1 MQQWQT
7 ILSALGV
14 VFGLI
19 GVGFVA
25 RRINWLTEEADR
37 TLIALVVRLLM
48 PCLILREINRAGWLP
63 NWTDL
68 VIPPTSAFALT
79 VVSYGVCAIAVKL
92 VGNRLGIST
101 PAQVRTFVLCCGLF
115 NYGYIPIPLVQE
127 LFPREPTMMP
137 TLMLFNVGVETAL
150 WTVGLSIIA
159 HGLGRKWWVGLFN
172 PVVLSI
178 VAAIMIKLL
187 ITPLITAHPIPHQW
201 DVIGP
206 VVRIVDLLANCA
218 IPLSLLLTGATIADV
233 WRDTDLSEGWGT
245 TTLACV
251 LRLGVL
257 PALFFAF
264 AWLMPDA
271 SLHRVIIIQAAMP
284 AAIFPIVLARHYGGD
299 APTAV
304 RVVIGTQIVSLATI
318 PLWLSFGLAR

>member
-7 ILSALGV
+7 ILSALAV

-19 GVGFVA
+19 GAGIFA
-25 RRINWLTEEADR
+25 RRLNWLTEEADR

-48 PCLILREINRAGWLP
+48 PCLILREMNRANWFS

-68 VIPPTSAFALT
+68 VIPPISGFALT
-79 VVSYGVCAIAVKL
+79 VLGFGVSAIIVKF
-92 VGNRLGIST
+92 VGKKVGLTT
-101 PAQVRTFVLCCGLF
+101 PAMARTFVLCCGIF

-127 LFPREPTMMP
+127 LFGTDPTMMP
-137 TLMLFNVGVETAL
+137 TLMLLNVGVETAL

-159 HGLGRKWWVGLFN
+159 RGLGRQWWVGLFN
-172 PVVLSI
+172 PVVISII
-178 VAAIMIKLL
+178 VAVIIKLL
-187 ITPLITAHPIPHQW
+187 IAPYLASHPIPYQAQA
-201 DVIGP
+201 IAP
-206 VVRIVDLLANCA
+206 VVRIVDLLANCT

-251 LRLGVL
+251 IRLGIL
-257 PALFFAF
+257 PALFFAVAF
-264 AWLMPDA
+264 LSRDQ

-284 AAIFPIVLARHYGGD
+284 AAIFPIVLARHYAGD

-304 RVVIGTQIVSLATI
+304 RVVIGTQIVSLSTI
-318 PLWLSFGLAR
+318 PLWLSIGLAR